1 MSQIHHPKDHTVVVL
16 GASPKPVRYSYQA
29 VEMLHGHG
37 YRVIPVHP
45 KASRI
50 DHVPTVHS
58 LAEIDEPV
66 HTLTLYVGPERVK
79 SMIGDIVALRPGRL
93 IMNPGAESRDLG
105 RALDDA
111 RIPYEHAC
119 TLVLL
124 RTHQF

>member
-1 MSQIHHPKDHTVVVL
+1 MVVL

-66 HTLTLYVGPERVK
+66 HTLTLYVGAERVK